1 MTTADPASAFTAAQR
16 AAGVIAA
23 KHRGDLGGAEQLLAA
38 FPDEAARTRGFMLL
52 AELALTLIRT
62 QTGQTMDD
70 LVQEL
75 TLHIAA
81 ASEPPL
87 ST

>member
-1 MTTADPASAFTAAQR
+1 MTAADPASAFTAAQR

-23 KHRGDLGGAEQLLAA
+23 KHRGDLDGAEQLLAA
-38 FPDEAARTRGFMLL
+38 FPDEATRTRGFMLL
-52 AELALTLIRT
+52 AELALTLVGT

-81 ASEPPL
+81 AIDRPP
-87 ST
+87 TV

>member
-1 MTTADPASAFTAAQR
+1 MTTADPASAFIAAQR

-23 KHRGDLGGAEQLLAA
+23 KHRGDLDGAEQLLAT
-38 FPDEAARTRGFMLL
+38 FPDEATRTRGFMLL
-52 AELALTLIRT
+52 AQLALTLIST

-81 ASEPPL
+81 ATERPPA
-87 ST
+87 S

>member
-1 MTTADPASAFTAAQR
+1 MTAADPTSAFTDAQR

-23 KHRGDLGGAEQLLAA
+23 KRRGDLGGAEQLLAA

-75 TLHIAA
+75 ALHIAA
-81 ASEPPL
+81 ATEQPPAV
-87 ST
+87 